1 MHHFRDRG
9 FFSRCVEAN
18 TAHARYRWICLLV
31 RVVGRKRPTAISLF
45 EPQMRLH
52 VRGRV
57 LATHTSG
64 QKTPLYGSSRGRS
77 VVASVTAV
85 GPWLTSYEEDQQFR
99 GSFPDYWIEQLR
111 SRERGCGLSC
121 DR

>member
-1 MHHFRDRG
+1 MRG
-9 FFSRCVEAN
+9 IGGSVCSCAWLAANGQLLSRYLSRKCVYMSVA
-18 TAHARYRWICLLV
+18 C
-31 RVVGRKRPTAISLF
+31 
-45 EPQMRLH
+45 
-52 VRGRV
+52 V